1 MRQTIKRPGV
11 FIPDM
16 FGASFDNYAVY
27 FFRKK
32 TSLIL
37 LDDSN
42 SYYGSRFLI
51 NPSRETD
58 VPITK
63 LCDECDF
70 LAHRF
75 SLHTC
80 LKFWDK
86 GVASRVSGDLKRK
99 KGSSLGLNRVAYS
112 ADELVC
118 YIAVRVIMH

>member
-1 MRQTIKRPGV
+1 MRQTIKRPSV

-16 FGASFDNYAVY
+16 FCASFDNYAVC

-75 SLHTC
+75 SCQAALDLVSRSYMSILPFMHASS
-80 LKFWDK
+80 LVPSLGK
-86 GVASRVSGDLKRK
+86 GAASRFADVLKG
-99 KGSSLGLNRVAYS
+99 KGQQFSKMS
-112 ADELVC
+112 
-118 YIAVRVIMH
+118 